1 MLCEDLEVNGVI
13 REHGLDAKAVTDA
26 YRKAI
31 VEGLR
36 KLKPEGYV
44 AERKATRESPFLPF
58 SENLLLLSPR
68 VDWLFR

>member
-44 AERKATRESPFLPF
+44 AERKAT
-58 SENLLLLSPR
+58 
-68 VDWLFR
+68 